1 MIYDTVIIGG
11 GPSGATAATEL
22 ALKIEKLHL
31 LIEKVELNHVVE
43 QYHLDLFVILIF
55 LTVK

>member
-22 ALKIEKLHL
+22 ALQNRKVAFIDREGRIKPCGGAVPPR
-31 LIEKVELNHVVE
+31 LIRSF
-43 QYHLDLFVILIF
+43 YP
-55 LTVK
+55 